1 MAQPFVGGMGV
12 YSKGALKESP
22 GDETQFFYEFLDPGT
37 HRNRSGSKNDVDRP
51 SGCPEILILEPK
63 SAEQHLGHDSAKFA
77 PRTTELVGFGLIW
90 SDLVGLIPAG
100 PCPWSLVL

>member
-1 MAQPFVGGMGV
+1 M
-12 YSKGALKESP
+12 KRI
-22 GDETQFFYEFLDPGT
+22 FFFFEFLDPGT

-51 SGCPEILILEPK
+51 SGCPEILILESK

-90 SDLVGLIPAG
+90 SDLVGLIPAD